1 MKKQLLVSLAI
12 STLLVPPT
20 AHSETVWVANA
31 DSNSVSIIDTE
42 TDEIEAFY
50 PVLCNPQSNTCLDE
64 PVDIVFDPVASFA
77 YILNK
82 SGGKIVVLDTTDVPA
97 SAPEFVGYQ
106 WADDGPE
113 GMALSPDGH
122 YLYVTASQ
130 ADVMHVYDVE
140 DNPGVPYLEYSVDVG
155 NDPGGI
161 AVTPDGETAL
171 VANNASDNVSVVDL
185 TLDPAEEVTTLNV
198 GTAPRRIIVGDIDGV
213 GVRAY
218 TVNANSDNVTVIEV
232 DGSPSVVTSVSV
244 GDKPRGLAFYPDMT
258 ALLVGNFDG
267 YSISKINTANNT
279 AATFADSLEEKPF
292 RVAVTGDGLK
302 AYVSN
307 PGPDQ
312 VSVFN
317 ASNGEL
323 VIEVPVGYTPG
334 AVAILGD

>member
-1 MKKQLLVSLAI
+1 MKKQLLVSLAL
-12 STLLVPPT
+12 STLLVPST
-20 AHSETVWVANA
+20 ALSETVWVCNS
-31 DSNSVSIIDTE
+31 DSNSVSIINTE
-42 TDEIEAFY
+42 TDEVETFY
-50 PVLCNPQSNTCLDE
+50 PAFCVPQNNTCLDE
-64 PVDIVFDPVASFA
+64 PIDIVFDPAASFA

-82 SGGKIVVLDTTDVPA
+82 SGGKVIVLDTSGVPDY
-97 SAPEFVGYQ
+97 APTFVGFQ

-130 ADVMHVYDVE
+130 GDVMYIYDAE
-140 DNPGVPYLEYSVDVG
+140 DNPGVPYLEHTVDVG

-161 AVTPDGETAL
+161 AITPNGETAL

-185 TLDPAEEVTTLNV
+185 TLDPPEEITTLNV

-232 DGSPSVVTSVSV
+232 DGSPSVVTSVNV
-244 GDKPRGLAFYPDMT
+244 GDKPRGLAFYPDMGS
-258 ALLVGNFDG
+258 LLVANFDG
-267 YSISKINTANNT
+267 YSISSIDTTTNSAS
-279 AATFADSLEEKPF
+279 TFSDSLEEKPF
-292 RVAVTGDGLK
+292 RVAITADGLK

-323 VIEVPVGYTPG
+323 ATEIPVGYTPG